1 MKIEPAER
9 LSHLPVYLF
18 DDLDNQKAAA
28 ISKGIDVIDLGVG
41 DPDRPT
47 PDYIIDVLCE
57 KARDDRYHHYPS
69 FKGLPEYRNAVSGW
83 YSSVEQ
89 ALAASASSASRSRRR
104 LGGSRMG
111 WGVFMGEALRWIGQ

>member
-57 KARDDRYHHYPS
+57 KAR
-69 FKGLPEYRNAVSGW
+69 
-83 YSSVEQ
+83 
-89 ALAASASSASRSRRR
+89 
-104 LGGSRMG
+104 
-111 WGVFMGEALRWIGQ
+111 